1 MEFTERFLYH
11 IWDAQ
16 HLSSELRTKAG
27 NVLKIAYPGRWNT
40 DSGPDFKDAIIE
52 VNGQAVRGDVEVDKT
67 NFEWRNH
74 GHYDNPQFNSVVLH
88 VVYQHHG
95 MQPCTIRE
103 DGNEIEVLELQHQ
116 LDNDITK
123 LLQRYGGVP
132 FVETDKFCRFF
143 TGFSREETAERLE
156 QLAMERL
163 ESKRRR
169 FAAELRFA
177 DYDQLSYEGI
187 MEAMGYSKNKFQMLR
202 LSQVCPYALIK
213 DSFADEQDSTA
224 LLCYLVGV
232 SGLTAHIPNSLVL
245 NTAKLPEKKE
255 DIQWKLFRIRPGN
268 HPVIRLSQI
277 AVLLQES
284 FSDSLFNRLVR
295 LFSFT
300 KEEFS
305 VQQFTQR
312 CYSFFGKPAHSVSRE
327 YILGSTRV
335 DTIIINIL
343 LPLMLQYARAEGYES
358 LEESVITIYR
368 NMKRLPDNH
377 IVHSMEQYMDDGQK
391 RLVRSRAMYQQ
402 GLLRLYDDYCRDHN
416 CRGCLAHFSVD

>member
-16 HLSSELRTKAG
+16 HLACELITKSG
-27 NVLKIAYPGRWNT
+27 KSLTIAYPGRWNT

-52 VNGQAVRGDVEVDKT
+52 LEGTPLRGDVEVDKT

-74 GHYDNPQFNSVVLH
+74 GHYDNPQFNTVILH
-88 VVYQHHG
+88 VIYQHHG
-95 MQPCTIRE
+95 TQPCTIRE
-103 DGNEIEVLELQHQ
+103 DGTEIEVLELHHQ

-132 FVETDKFCRFF
+132 FIETDKFCRFF
-143 TGFSREETAERLE
+143 TGISREETSRRLE
-156 QLAMERL
+156 ELALERL

-202 LSQVCPYALIK
+202 LSQRCPYKYIK
-213 DSFADEQDSTA
+213 ERFSRHADSSA
-224 LLCYLVGV
+224 LLRYLVGI
-232 SGLTAHIPNSLVL
+232 SGLAGHIPKSVTLDGDAFAEPVEN
-245 NTAKLPEKKE
+245 
-255 DIQWKLFRIRPGN
+255 IQWKLFRIRPAN

-277 AVLLQES
+277 ASLLQES
-284 FSDSLFNRLVR
+284 FADSLFNRLVR
-295 LFSFT
+295 LFSFPE
-300 KEEFS
+300 EEFS
-305 VQQFTQR
+305 VRQFTKR
-312 CYSFFGKPAHSVSRE
+312 CYAFFGRKAQSIGSD

-335 DTIIINIL
+335 DTIVINIL
-343 LPLMLQYARAEGYES
+343 LPLMLHYARENGFVQ
-358 LEESVITIYR
+358 LEESVLTIYHQ
-368 NMKRLPDNH
+368 MKRLPDNH
-377 IVHSMEQYMDDGQK
+377 IVHSMEQYMDDAQK
-391 RLVRSRAMYQQ
+391 RLVRSHAIYQQ

-416 CRGCLAHFSVD
+416 CSGCLTRFS